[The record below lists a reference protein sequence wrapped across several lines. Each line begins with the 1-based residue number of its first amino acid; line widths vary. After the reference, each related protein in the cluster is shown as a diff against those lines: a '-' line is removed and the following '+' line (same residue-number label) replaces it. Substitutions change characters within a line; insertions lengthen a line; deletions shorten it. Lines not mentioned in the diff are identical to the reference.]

1 MSKTE
6 YQIGDIAKIVG
17 LSCDTLRFYEKK
29 GIIKTKKKSN
39 GYRCYS
45 EEDLYRLMYIVY
57 HRKMN
62 SSLEEIDELLGKDV
76 ADGSM
81 RDHVRQRLEEE
92 KEELRRHIQAIARLR
107 LVSKDLDSIEKSA
120 KGFSLRPF
128 PRGYVVGRFGC
139 QEDSVR
145 EWFRISAG
153 ESGLDMT
160 YFYNLFS
167 YSKEEG
173 TPAARLTDQIHPMTK
188 KSRYHKIMS
197 LQKEIDQKVQEKYIG
212 KSYEVLI
219 DGKTFDG
226 KYYIGRTYM
235 QMLEIDGIVYV
246 KNTKECHTGDFIQVE
261 IVDAKEYDLI
271 AEIK

>member
-92 KEELRRHIQAIARLR
+92 KEELRRHTQAIARLR
-107 LVSKDLDSIEKSA
+107 LVSKDLDSIEKGA

-173 TPAARLTDQIHPMTK
+173 LV
-188 KSRYHKIMS
+188 
-197 LQKEIDQKVQEKYIG
+197 QKE
-212 KSYEVLI
+212 
-219 DGKTFDG
+219 T
-226 KYYIGRTYM
+226 
-235 QMLEIDGIVYV
+235 QMIV
-246 KNTKECHTGDFIQVE
+246 
-261 IVDAKEYDLI
+261 
-271 AEIK
+271 